1 MRRHRVRWTR
11 VALRDLES
19 ALKYI
24 GLHDPA
30 AAEALRRRIRTA
42 VSRLARLPEL
52 GRVVPERRA
61 QGIREVFVQ
70 PYRVVYAIAGGEVHV
85 LRLWHHRRDLTS
97 A

>member
-11 VALRDLES
+11 VALKDLES

-24 GLHDPA
+24 ELRDPA
-30 AAEALRRRIRTA
+30 VARALRRRIRTA

-52 GRVVPERRA
+52 GRLVPERSA

-70 PYRVVYAIAGGEVHV
+70 PYRVVYAITDSEVHV
-85 LRLWHHRRDLTS
+85 LRVWHHRRDLAS